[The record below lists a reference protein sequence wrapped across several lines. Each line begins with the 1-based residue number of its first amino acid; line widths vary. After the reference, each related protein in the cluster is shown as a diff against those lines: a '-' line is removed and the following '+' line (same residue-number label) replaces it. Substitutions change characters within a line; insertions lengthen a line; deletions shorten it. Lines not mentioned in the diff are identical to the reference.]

1 MSNADQPTM
10 REQVSSDAFLGL
22 TSAFRDREGKQY
34 IALIRDANRS
44 DEIVQIES
52 HAKERMAITCPHI
65 LRCLDYQTTLL
76 ASETRQFKFIYQHPG
91 SPLSM
96 LRRVKNP
103 GGEVLESLMKAGL
116 EALSYLEESMHT
128 YHGMIS
134 PDCLYLSE
142 DGKWRLAL
150 HPWNEET
157 PENKLLDKAILDLP
171 IYVSPEI
178 FAQIAARNYSFRS
191 NGIKSDVFALGLCVL
206 EFGIEEP
213 IESIYNRTSADQK
226 SLIWFVKKFERKFS
240 SYPALCRAVAMTLEW
255 FEEFRPSPRE
265 VLEVLSS
272 APPSAPTP
280 STVSTPPASPSASP
294 KPNQIDSQTQ
304 RVTYHSGR
312 SVPPSTG
319 FNNSQ
324 LYQPRFQTVAS
335 AQQNS
340 GHLRYGV
347 APRVASGSA
356 SALPS
361 RREGESPR
369 VQTYSSL
376 SSRNNTSTVTR
387 QYSYNY
393 NQNEPFAF
401 TSVSRDCNDPFT
413 FTSVP
418 QSVKEPYIS
427 DFNPISTPSYVPT
440 SVPQSI
446 KEPYILDFNPSS
458 TPSYVPTTVPPP
470 TPTNVPQ
477 NFYPYSQGSN
487 QINPPYSYDRKVRQD
502 YSSSTRNFVS
512 SPAQTSSNWTSASQ
526 PPSPIFTSSQP
537 PSAHSPFTQDYRT
550 VHLPLGPT
558 RTGVYKVVGNEVYD
572 EVIESTEEIR
582 EGQKYIIRKPVW
594 VQRSSS

>member
-1 MSNADQPTM
+1 MSNVDQPAM

-22 TSAFRDREGKQY
+22 TSAFRDREGMQY

-44 DEIVQIES
+44 DEISQIES
-52 HAKERMAITCPHI
+52 HAKERMSITCPHI
-65 LRCLDYQTTLL
+65 LRCLDYQTTVL
-76 ASETRQFKFIYQHPG
+76 ASEMKQFKFIYQHPG

-103 GGEVLESLMKAGL
+103 GAEVLESLMRAGL
-116 EALSYLEESMHT
+116 EALNYLEESMHI
-128 YHGMIS
+128 YHGMVS

-213 IESIYNRTSADQK
+213 IESIYNRSSADQK
-226 SLIWFVKKFERKFS
+226 SLIWFIKKFERKFS
-240 SYPALCRAVAMTLEW
+240 SHPPLCRALAMTLEW

-265 VLEVLSS
+265 VLEVLNS

-280 STVSTPPASPSASP
+280 STISTPPASPSASP
-294 KPNQIDSQTQ
+294 KPNEFDTQTQ
-304 RVTYHSGR
+304 RITHHAGR
-312 SVPPSTG
+312 SVPPQPG
-319 FNNSQ
+319 FSNPQ
-324 LYQPRFQTVAS
+324 LHQPRFQNVAS

-340 GHLRYGV
+340 TLLRYGV

-369 VQTYSSL
+369 VQTYSAL

-387 QYSYNY
+387 QYNYSY
-393 NQNEPFAF
+393 NQNEPFTF
-401 TSVSRDCNDPFT
+401 TSVSRDYNDPFT

-418 QSVKEPYIS
+418 QSHNEPYIS
-427 DFNPISTPSYVPT
+427 TFSPISTPTYV
-440 SVPQSI
+440 
-446 KEPYILDFNPSS
+446 PSS
-458 TPSYVPTTVPPP
+458 TPTYVPTPS
-470 TPTNVPQ
+470 PTNVPQ
-477 NFYPYSQGSN
+477 SFYPYSQGSSQVN
-487 QINPPYSYDRKVRQD
+487 TSCSYDRKVRQD
-502 YSSSTRNFVS
+502 YSSSTRNFGS
-512 SPAQTSSNWTSASQ
+512 SPVQNTSNWTSTSQPPSTVFTASQ
-526 PPSPIFTSSQP
+526 PPLP
-537 PSAHSPFTQDYRT
+537 HSPFTQDYRT

-572 EVIESTEEIR
+572 EIIESTEEIR
-582 EGQKYIIRKPVW
+582 DGQKYIIRKPVW
-594 VQRSSS
+594 IQRSSP